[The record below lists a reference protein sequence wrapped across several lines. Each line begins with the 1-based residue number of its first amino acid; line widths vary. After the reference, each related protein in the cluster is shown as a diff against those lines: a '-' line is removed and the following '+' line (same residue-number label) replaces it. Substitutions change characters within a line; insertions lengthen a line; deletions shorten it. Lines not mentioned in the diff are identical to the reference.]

1 MREKREDRRRD
12 REGLPQLTRAGVALR
27 CAGAAASVIGA
38 IACGR
43 PVAEDE
49 CRTLIERYTEL
60 LVKEEEPAAS
70 PERVARV
77 QTEAHAAAEKNPQ
90 FQLSECSKKVSRRN
104 YECAMHAGSVDAIER
119 CLVF

>member
-1 MREKREDRRRD
+1 LKQAR
-12 REGLPQLTRAGVALR
+12 LALG
-27 CAGAAASVIGA
+27 CVSAAAFFVGA
-38 IACGR
+38 VACGR

-60 LVKEEEPAAS
+60 LVKEEEPTAT
-70 PERVARV
+70 PERVARA
-77 QTEAHAAAEKNPQ
+77 QTEVHAAAEKNPQ
-90 FQLSECSKKVSRRN
+90 FQLSECSKKVSRRD

>member
-1 MREKREDRRRD
+1 MTE
-12 REGLPQLTRAGVALR
+12 AVVALR
-27 CAGAAASVIGA
+27 CATAAALAIGA
-38 IACGR
+38 ISCGR
-43 PVAEDE
+43 PVAEEE
-49 CRTLIERYTEL
+49 CRTLVERYTEL

-77 QTEAHAAAEKNPQ
+77 QLEARAVAEKNPQ
-90 FQLSECSKKVSRRN
+90 FQLSECTKKVSRRS

>member
-1 MREKREDRRRD
+1 
-12 REGLPQLTRAGVALR
+12 LNQLRAVLG
-27 CAGAAASVIGA
+27 CASVAVSFAFVG
-38 IACGR
+38 ACGR

-77 QTEAHAAAEKNPQ
+77 QTEVHAAAEKNPQ
-90 FQLSECSKKVSRRN
+90 FQLAECSKKVSRRN
-104 YECAMHAGSVDAIER
+104 YECAMQAGSVDAIER

>member
-1 MREKREDRRRD
+1 MIEARI
-12 REGLPQLTRAGVALR
+12 ALLS
-27 CAGAAASVIGA
+27 AIAAVLSVGTV
-38 IACGR
+38 ACGR

-60 LVKEEEPAAS
+60 LVKEEEPAAT

-77 QTEAHAAAEKNPQ
+77 QTEAHVAAEKNPQ

>member
-1 MREKREDRRRD
+1 MKHA
-12 REGLPQLTRAGVALR
+12 GIALPCVSAMVFIVA
-27 CAGAAASVIGA
+27 AV
-38 IACGR
+38 ACGR

-49 CRTLIERYTEL
+49 CRTLVERYTEF
-60 LVKEEEPAAS
+60 LVKEEDPAAT

-77 QTEAHAAAEKNPQ
+77 QTEAHVAAEKDPQ
-90 FQLSECSKKVSRRN
+90 FQLSECSKKVSRRS